1 MLQTLQ
7 HLPEAPV
14 TRRPFRMKRR
24 PEERVQVLGATMDLV
39 KAAEVFHFMRGKIA
53 ARQRAIVAN
62 HNLHSLYLLQT
73 DPEIRAFFDMADLV
87 EVDSAPLIAWARLNG
102 RPSRRF
108 HRCTYLDWRNDF
120 WEEAQAAG
128 WRVYFLGGAPGV
140 GEMARSNLLAKWPG
154 VELAV
159 RHGYFDI
166 ATGSTDNAYVLA
178 DIAAFNPDILLVG
191 MGMPRQEAWVAR
203 NYEALPPCVTLT
215 VGGAFD
221 YEAGVQVPCPRWLG
235 QLGLEWLFRLSLN
248 PRRMFFRYCVEP
260 WRLVGPAMADLAAT
274 ARRKLSG
281 ADRVE
286 RLQMAQVISLYD
298 GTPLRAGGRAAVPLA
313 DPVVAPPPG

>member
-1 MLQTLQ
+1 MLQNLQ
-7 HLPEAPV
+7 HMPQTAA

-24 PEERVQVLGATMDLV
+24 PEERVTVLGGTMDLV

-53 ARQRAIVAN
+53 ARQKAIVAN
-62 HNLHSLYLLQT
+62 HNLHSLYLTRT
-73 DPEIRAFFDMADLV
+73 DPEIRDFFAKADLI

-108 HRCTYLDWRNDF
+108 HRCTYLDWRDAF

-159 RHGYFDI
+159 RHGYFDM
-166 ATGSTDNAYVLA
+166 AAGSADNAYILA
-178 DIAAFNPDILLVG
+178 DIAAFQPDILLVG
-191 MGMPRQEAWVAR
+191 MGMPRQEAWVSR
-203 NYEALPPCVTLT
+203 NYAALPPCVTLT

-221 YEAGVQVPCPRWLG
+221 YEAGVQIPCPRWLG
-235 QLGLEWLFRLSLN
+235 QMGLEWLFRLSLN
-248 PRRMFFRYCVEP
+248 PRRMFRRYCVEP
-260 WRLVGPAMADLAAT
+260 WRLVGPAMGDLAAT

-281 ADRVE
+281 ADRIE
-286 RLQMAQVISLYD
+286 RLRMAQVVRLFD
-298 GTPLRAGGRAAVPLA
+298 GPPLRANGRGAGSLA
-313 DPVVAPPPG
+313 RPPAG